1 MIKMEKNYIYVEFN
15 DDNIVTK
22 LEETNSIEK
31 NKLIPCFNEVGFLNL
46 KDVKNKDADL
56 LPDDEFNQLIKR
68 CNRFYSYDN
77 GFIIET
83 TLPINELKELTNQK
97 QLEIL
102 YS

>member
-1 MIKMEKNYIYVEFN
+1 MEKNYIYVEFN

-46 KDVKNKDADL
+46 KDVENKDVDL

-68 CNRFYSYDN
+68 CDRFYPYDN

-83 TLPINELKELTNQK
+83 TLPIDELKELTNQK